1 MINNNEINIAK
12 FCIGSALRQGASA
25 ARVSLTKSIIDSCM
39 MLNGEL
45 DKVTHSADRSIYI
58 YIYADGRY
66 GTFSTNRLVE
76 CELEDFIGKAIQMVK
91 MLGEDVCRRLPD
103 AERTAADALT
113 GQELELYDRSFEE
126 SSSDIRLA
134 RGKELSLYAGLTHG
148 GTASCEIKGDQD
160 RRIIADAKGYIRIS
174 DSGHPFRL
182 ISEECE
188 YTESF
193 EDNYV
198 CDSQGF
204 EGRHTETSFSA
215 FCEMT
220 IEDGEGSKYSGFWW
234 EATPKFAELDLTECS
249 WKALE
254 KAARQISPKPRRGG
268 RYRMVVDCNAASRLV
283 SPLFTALNAS
293 SIQQKMS
300 FLDESVGKRIFP
312 EGFTIM
318 DMARTAG
325 KAGSRL
331 FDTEGVATRD
341 CPIIEDGVVKQYF
354 VNTYMSGK
362 MGLEPTIEDISRPCV
377 LPYLKGE
384 ALPLEEKSISLEVI
398 LKRCSS
404 GILVTGFNGGNCN
417 PATGD
422 FSFGV
427 EGFAFSRG
435 KVTHPVRE
443 MLITGNMVELW
454 NSLTAAGTDA
464 RSSAR
469 WQIPSLA
476 FENVSFSA

>member
-12 FCIGSALRQGASA
+12 FCIESALAQGASA
-25 ARVSLTKSIIDSCM
+25 ARASLTKSIIDSCM

-45 DKVTHSADRSIYI
+45 DKVTHSADRSIYL

-66 GTFSTNRLVE
+66 GTFSTNRLE
-76 CELEDFIGKAIQMVK
+76 KSELEDFIGKAIAMVR
-91 MLGEDVCRRLPD
+91 MLGEDTCRTLPSY
-103 AERTAADALT
+103 ERTAKDGKT
-113 GQELELYDRSFEE
+113 GRELNLYDENFEA
-126 SSSDIRLA
+126 SSSELRLA
-134 RGKELSLYAGLTHG
+134 RAGDLTQFSSLVNSAEKDGF
-148 GTASCEIKGDQD
+148 C
-160 RRIIADAKGYIRIS
+160 IS
-174 DSGHPFRL
+174 SAWGHAFHL

-220 IEDGEGSKYSGFWW
+220 IEDREGNKYSGFWW
-234 EATPKFAELDLTECS
+234 DATPKLQDLNLKECS
-249 WKALE
+249 NNALE
-254 KAARQISPKPRRGG
+254 KAVRQIDPKSHRGG
-268 RYRMVVDCNAASRLV
+268 RYKMVVDCNAASRLV

-300 FLDESVGKRIFP
+300 FLDESVGKQIFP
-312 EGFTIM
+312 EGLTIM
-318 DMARTAG
+318 DLARTPG

-331 FDTEGVATRD
+331 FDTEGVETTD
-341 CPIIEDGVVKQYF
+341 SPIIENGVVKKYF
-354 VNTYMSGK
+354 VNTYMSNK
-362 MGLEPTIEDISRPCV
+362 MGIEPTVEDISRPCV
-377 LPYLKGE
+377 MPYVKGE
-384 ALPLEEKSISLEVI
+384 ALSDTEKIISLKDI
-398 LKRCSS
+398 LQHCSN

-422 FSFGV
+422 FSFGI
-427 EGFAFSRG
+427 EGFAFAKG
-435 KVTHPVRE
+435 KITHPVRE
-443 MLITGNMVELW
+443 MLITGNLIDLW
-454 NSLTAAGTDA
+454 NSLIAAGTDA
-464 RSSAR
+464 RNSAR

-476 FENVSFSA
+476 FDGVSFSA

>member
-1 MINNNEINIAK
+1 MINQNEINIAK
-12 FCIGSALRQGASA
+12 FCIESALKQGASA
-25 ARVSLTKSIIDSCM
+25 ARASLSKSIIDSYM

-45 DKVTHSADRSIYI
+45 DKVTHSADRSIYL

-66 GTFSTNRLVE
+66 GNFSTNRLE
-76 CELEDFIGKAIQMVK
+76 TEELEDFIGKAISMVR
-91 MLGEDVCRRLPD
+91 MLGEDTCRTLPE
-103 AERTAADALT
+103 AGRTATDART
-113 GQELELYDRSFEE
+113 GRELDLYDEYFEK
-126 SSSDIRLA
+126 SSSELRLERA
-134 RGKELSLYAGLTHG
+134 GELTQFNSLKSNENEEGFAT
-148 GTASCEIKGDQD
+148 S
-160 RRIIADAKGYIRIS
+160 S
-174 DSGHPFRL
+174 DWGHLYHL

-204 EGRHTETSFSA
+204 EGRHTETSFST

-220 IEDGEGSKYSGFWW
+220 IEDIEGSKYSGFWW
-234 EATPKFAELDLTECS
+234 EATPKFHELDLKQCS
-249 WKALE
+249 KMALE
-254 KAARQISPKPRRGG
+254 KAIRQISPKNRRGG
-268 RYRMVVDCNAASRLV
+268 RYKMVVDCNAASRLV

-300 FLDESVGKRIFP
+300 FLDESIGTQVFP
-312 EGFTIM
+312 EGLTIM
-318 DMARTAG
+318 DLARTSG

-331 FDTEGVATRD
+331 FDTEGVATTD
-341 CPIIEDGVVKQYF
+341 SPIIEDGVVKKYF
-354 VNTYMSGK
+354 VNTYMANK
-362 MGLEPTIEDISRPCV
+362 MGIAPTIEDISRPCV
-377 LPYLKGE
+377 LPYMKDE
-384 ALPLEEKSISLEVI
+384 ALSDAEKSISLKDI
-398 LKRCSS
+398 LQHCSN

-427 EGFAFSRG
+427 EGFAFSKG
-435 KVTHPVRE
+435 KITHPVRE
-443 MLITGNMVELW
+443 MLITGNLIELW
-454 NSLTAAGTDA
+454 NNLIAAGTDA
-464 RSSAR
+464 RSCAR

>member
-1 MINNNEINIAK
+1 MISNNEIHIAK
-12 FCIGSALRQGASA
+12 FCIESALRQGASA
-25 ARVSLTKSIIDSCM
+25 ARVSLTKSIIDSSM

-45 DKVTHSADRSIYI
+45 DKVTHSADRSIYL

-76 CELEDFIGKAIQMVK
+76 NELEDFIRKAIEMVK
-91 MLGEDVCRRLPD
+91 MLGEDECRRLPD
-103 AERTAADALT
+103 AERTAADAQT
-113 GQELELYDRSFEE
+113 GQELDLYDRCIRD
-126 SSSDIRLA
+126 SSSTGRLE
-134 RGKELSLYAGLTHG
+134 RSRQLSRYGTLSAG
-148 GTASCEIKGDQD
+148 
-160 RRIIADAKGYIRIS
+160 S
-174 DSGHPFRL
+174 DEDGFICMPGETPAFRL

-188 YTESF
+188 YTESL

-215 FCEMT
+215 FSEMT
-220 IEDGEGSKYSGFWW
+220 IEDKDGNKYSGFWW
-234 EATPKFAELDLTECS
+234 EATPKFSELDLSECS
-249 WKALE
+249 GKALE
-254 KAARQISPKPRRGG
+254 KAVRQIGPRPRRGG

-300 FLDESVGKRIFP
+300 FLDDSVGKRIFP
-312 EGFTIM
+312 KGFTIM
-318 DMARTAG
+318 DMARTVG

-354 VNTYMSGK
+354 VNTYMAGK
-362 MGLEPTIEDISRPCV
+362 MGLEPTIEDISRPCI
-377 LPYLKGE
+377 LPYLEGE
-384 ALPLEEKSISLEVI
+384 ALPLAEKGLSLEGI
-398 LKRCSS
+398 LKHCGN

-435 KVTHPVRE
+435 RVTHPVRE
-443 MLITGNMVELW
+443 MLITGNMIELW
-454 NSLTAAGTDA
+454 NNLIAAGTDA

-476 FENVSFSA
+476 FEGVSFSA

>member
-1 MINNNEINIAK
+1 MINQKEIDIAK
-12 FCIGSALRQGASA
+12 FCISSALKQGANA

-76 CELEDFIGKAIQMVK
+76 DELDDFIGKAISMVK
-91 MLGEDVCRRLPD
+91 MLGEDTCRTLPE
-103 AERTAADALT
+103 ASRTAEDART
-113 GQELELYDRSFEE
+113 GRELDLYDECFAN
-126 SSSDIRLA
+126 SSSDQRLQ
-134 RGKELSLYAGLTHG
+134 RTGVLSAYG
-148 GTASCEIKGDQD
+148 SIKKNCEEDGFQC
-160 RRIIADAKGYIRIS
+160 IS
-174 DSGHPFRL
+174 ESTESFSL

-220 IEDGEGSKYSGFWW
+220 IEDRDGNKYSGFWW
-234 EATPKFAELDLTECS
+234 EATPKFNELDLAECS
-249 WKALE
+249 KMALE
-254 KAARQISPKPRRGG
+254 KAVRQIAPKSRRGG
-268 RYRMVVDCNAASRLV
+268 RYKMVVDCNAASRLV

-300 FLDESVGKRIFP
+300 FLDESLDTQVFP
-312 EGFTIM
+312 EGLTIM
-318 DMARTAG
+318 DLARTAG

-331 FDTEGVATRD
+331 FDTEGVATTD
-341 CPIIEDGVVKQYF
+341 SPIIENGIVKRYF
-354 VNTYMSGK
+354 VNTYMSNK
-362 MGLEPTIEDISRPCV
+362 MDIAPTIEDISRPCV
-377 LPYLKGE
+377 MPYIKGE
-384 ALPLEEKSISLEVI
+384 TLSDGEKSISLKDI
-398 LKRCSS
+398 LQYCSN

-427 EGFAFSRG
+427 EGFAFSKGRI
-435 KVTHPVRE
+435 THPVRE
-443 MLITGNMVELW
+443 MLITGNLIELW
-454 NSLTAAGTDA
+454 NNLIAAGTDA

-476 FENVSFSA
+476 FEGVSFSA

>member
-12 FCIGSALRQGASA
+12 FCIESALAQGASA
-25 ARVSLTKSIIDSCM
+25 ARASLTKSIIDSCM

-45 DKVTHSADRSIYI
+45 DKVTHSADRSIYL

-66 GTFSTNRLVE
+66 GTFSTNRLE
-76 CELEDFIGKAIQMVK
+76 KSELEDFIGKAIDMVR
-91 MLGEDVCRRLPD
+91 MLGEDACRTLPTY
-103 AERTAADALT
+103 ERTAKDAKT
-113 GQELELYDRSFEE
+113 GRELNLYDENFEA
-126 SSSDIRLA
+126 SSSELRLVRA
-134 RGKELSLYAGLTHG
+134 GELTQFESLTRSTDKDGFNIY
-148 GTASCEIKGDQD
+148 SEW
-160 RRIIADAKGYIRIS
+160 
-174 DSGHPFRL
+174 GHAYHL

-220 IEDGEGSKYSGFWW
+220 IEDRDGNKYSGFWW
-234 EATPKFAELDLTECS
+234 DATPKLKDLNLKECS
-249 WKALE
+249 NNALE
-254 KAARQISPKPRRGG
+254 KAVRQIDPKSRRGG
-268 RYRMVVDCNAASRLV
+268 RYKMVVDCNAASRLV

-300 FLDESVGKRIFP
+300 FLDESIGKQIFP
-312 EGFTIM
+312 EGLTIM
-318 DMARTAG
+318 DLARTPG

-331 FDTEGVATRD
+331 FDTEGVRTTD
-341 CPIIEDGVVKQYF
+341 SPIIENGVVKKYF
-354 VNTYMSGK
+354 VNTYMSNK
-362 MGLEPTIEDISRPCV
+362 MGIEPTVEDISRPCV
-377 LPYLKGE
+377 MPYVKGE
-384 ALPLEEKSISLEVI
+384 ALSDTEKSISLKDI
-398 LKRCSS
+398 LQHCSN

-422 FSFGV
+422 FSFGI
-427 EGFAFSRG
+427 EGFAFAKG
-435 KVTHPVRE
+435 KITHPVRE
-443 MLITGNMVELW
+443 MLITGNLIDLW
-454 NSLTAAGTDA
+454 NSLIAAGTDA
-464 RSSAR
+464 RNSAR

-476 FENVSFSA
+476 FDGVSFSA

>member
-1 MINNNEINIAK
+1 MINQNEIDIAK
-12 FCIGSALRQGASA
+12 FCIESALKQGASA
-25 ARVSLTKSIIDSCM
+25 ARASLTKSIIDSSM

-45 DKVTHSADRSIYI
+45 DKVTHSADRSIYL

-66 GTFSTNRLVE
+66 GNFSTNRLE
-76 CELEDFIGKAIQMVK
+76 ISELEDFIGKAISMTR
-91 MLGEDVCRRLPD
+91 MLGEDTCRTLPE
-103 AERTAADALT
+103 AGRTAVDAKT
-113 GQELELYDRSFEE
+113 GRELDLYDESFEK
-126 SSSDIRLA
+126 SSSEIRLERA
-134 RGKELSLYAGLTHG
+134 GELTQFCNLKRA
-148 GTASCEIKGDQD
+148 EDEKGF
-160 RRIIADAKGYIRIS
+160 AIS
-174 DSGHPFRL
+174 SEWGHTFHL

-204 EGRHTETSFSA
+204 EGRHTETSFST

-220 IEDGEGSKYSGFWW
+220 IEDTEGNKYSGFWW
-234 EATPKFAELDLTECS
+234 EATPKFHELDLKACS
-249 WKALE
+249 RMALE
-254 KAARQISPKPRRGG
+254 KAVRQMAPKSRRGG
-268 RYRMVVDCNAASRLV
+268 RYKMVVDCNAASRLV

-300 FLDESVGKRIFP
+300 FLDESLDKQIFHN
-312 EGFTIM
+312 GLTIM
-318 DMARTAG
+318 DLARTAG

-331 FDTEGVATRD
+331 FDTEGVATTD
-341 CPIIEDGVVKQYF
+341 SPIIEKGVIRQYF
-354 VNTYMSGK
+354 VNTYMANK
-362 MGLEPTIEDISRPCV
+362 MDITPTIEDISRPCV
-377 LPYLKGE
+377 MPYMKGE
-384 ALPLEEKSISLEVI
+384 ALTDAEKSISLKDI
-398 LKRCSS
+398 LAFCAN

-427 EGFAFSRG
+427 EGFAFSKG
-435 KVTHPVRE
+435 VITHPVRE
-443 MLITGNMVELW
+443 MLITGNLIDLW
-454 NSLTAAGTDA
+454 NNLIAAGTDA